1 MEMGGSQISMT
12 DLMLWAVVVAVAV
25 TLFSGLIVR
34 RRSLYTEIL
43 QDFVKK
49 KQAPEGDEEASDD
62 EVKP

>member
-1 MEMGGSQISMT
+1 MT